1 MHGQILL
8 EGVGKRFRS
17 FRSSRPTTL
26 KDTLIHGWRRREPK
40 RSFWGLRDVSL
51 SIHAGQ
57 MLGVIGRNGS
67 GKSTLLRLVGGVG
80 EPDEGRVR
88 RTGRIGALLD
98 LGVGFHS
105 DLSGRENVYIAGVIA
120 GLTRKQVKDRLQEI
134 VEFAELES
142 FIDSPVRVYS
152 SGMQMRLAFS
162 VAVHTTPDI
171 LLIDEVLS
179 VGDLA
184 FQNKCIDRIKHIRA
198 QGCAIMFVSHDLEH
212 IKELCDEA
220 IWLKE
225 GRVQARGTP
234 DIVVGEYTAEFKKQ
248 TKLRTPADWPEAQTP
263 EGVKLQINGNRFGS
277 MSAEIVAVEIL
288 DADGRPTRELTGGES
303 VQIGI
308 DYVVNEDCPGLHFSI
323 SLSQD
328 DGRIGVDIATDDSC
342 LIPARS
348 GDRGRMV
355 LHIDRVDLRGGDY
368 FVDVGVFEHE
378 WAYAYDYQW
387 HAYQFRI
394 LHANSGK
401 GMVIPPYRWVPT
413 RIQDTDS
420 SG

>member
-1 MHGQILL
+1 
-8 EGVGKRFRS
+8 
-17 FRSSRPTTL
+17 
-26 KDTLIHGWRRREPK
+26 
-40 RSFWGLRDVSL
+40 
-51 SIHAGQ
+51 

-67 GKSTLLRLVGGVG
+67 GKSTLLRLVGRVG
-80 EPDEGRVR
+80 EPNEGRVCSV
-88 RTGRIGALLD
+88 GRIGALLD
-98 LGVGFHS
+98 LGVGFQG
-105 DLSGRENVYIAGVIA
+105 DLSGRENVHIAGVIA

-162 VAVHTTPDI
+162 VAVHTNPDI

-184 FQNKCIDRIKHIRA
+184 FQNKCIDRIRHIRA
-198 QGCAIMFVSHDLEH
+198 QGCAIMLVSHDLTH
-212 IKELCDEA
+212 VKELCDEA

-225 GRVQARGTP
+225 GRVQARGAP
-234 DIVVGEYTAEFKKQ
+234 DIVIEEYTAEFDRQ
-248 TKLRTPADWPEAQTP
+248 TRLRTPADWPEAQTP
-263 EGVKLQINGNRFGS
+263 EGVQLEINRNRFGA
-277 MSAEIVAVEIL
+277 MSVEIVAVEIL
-288 DADGRPTRELTGGES
+288 DADGCTTRELRGGEP

-308 DYVVNEDCPGLHFSI
+308 DYVVNEECPGLHFSV

-342 LIPARS
+342 LIPARA

-378 WAYAYDYQW
+378 WAYTYDYHW
-387 HAYQFRI
+387 HAYQFRM
-394 LHANSGK
+394 LHADSGK

-413 RIQDTDS
+413 RIQGPDS